1 MCQCSI
7 LYPAKTKLSLP
18 SLKQNIMTHSH
29 FIIYKPYGYLS
40 QFIYELKRKK
50 KLLGELHDFPKGT
63 MAIGRLDEDSEGL
76 LLLTTD
82 GMMSEIIRSKK
93 VDKEYYVQVDGII
106 HQEAIEQLQKG
117 VEIGFNGTKYITKP
131 CKASLIR
138 EIPAFGTRGKKIRD
152 ERHGPTSWASITVNE
167 GKFRQVRKMTAAV
180 GFPTLRL
187 VRVRIGN
194 VHLNDLQAGEVKE
207 VENFQ
212 IEI

>member
-1 MCQCSI
+1 
-7 LYPAKTKLSLP
+7 
-18 SLKQNIMTHSH
+18 MTHSH
-29 FIIYKPYGYLS
+29 FIIHKPYGYLS

-50 KLLGELHDFPKGT
+50 KLLGELHDFPEGT

-93 VDKEYYVQVDGII
+93 VDKEYYVQVDGIV

-131 CKASLIR
+131 CKASLLPI
-138 EIPAFGTRGKKIRD
+138 IPVFGTRGKKIRD
-152 ERHGPTSWASITVNE
+152 ERHGPTSWASIVVNE

>member
-1 MCQCSI
+1 MS
-7 LYPAKTKLSLP
+7 
-18 SLKQNIMTHSH
+18 HHH
-29 FIIYKPYGYLS
+29 FILHKPYGYLS

-50 KLLGELHDFPKGT
+50 KLLGELHDFPEGT

-82 GMMSEIIRSKK
+82 GKVSEQIRSKK
-93 VDKEYYVQVDGII
+93 VDKEYYVQVDGVIT
-106 HQEAIEQLQKG
+106 QAAIEILKAG
-117 VEIGFNGTKYITKP
+117 VEIGFDGSKYTTKKCDAGLLT
-131 CKASLIR
+131 
-138 EIPAFGTRGKKIRD
+138 EIPDFGPRGKKIRD

-194 VHLNDLQAGEVKE
+194 VHLHDLKAGDVIEVDYFS
-207 VENFQ
+207 VEK
-212 IEI
+212 

>member
-1 MCQCSI
+1 MS
-7 LYPAKTKLSLP
+7 
-18 SLKQNIMTHSH
+18 HHH
-29 FIIYKPYGYLS
+29 FILHKPYGYLS

-50 KLLGELHDFPKGT
+50 KLLGELHDFPEGT

-82 GMMSEIIRSKK
+82 GKVSEQIRSKK
-93 VDKEYYVQVDGII
+93 VDKEYYVQVDGVIT
-106 HQEAIEQLQKG
+106 QAAIEILKAG
-117 VEIGFNGTKYITKP
+117 VEIGFDGSKYTTKKCEARLLT
-131 CKASLIR
+131 
-138 EIPAFGTRGKKIRD
+138 EIPDFGPRGKKIRD

-194 VHLNDLQAGEVKE
+194 VHLQDLKAGDVIEVDYFS
-207 VENFQ
+207 VEK
-212 IEI
+212 

>member
-1 MCQCSI
+1 M
-7 LYPAKTKLSLP
+7 
-18 SLKQNIMTHSH
+18 HHH
-29 FIIYKPYGYLS
+29 FILFKPYGYLS

-50 KLLGELHDFPKGT
+50 KLLGELHNFPVGT

-82 GMMSEIIRSKK
+82 GKVSEQIRSKK

-106 HQEAIEQLQKG
+106 TPEAIEQLQKG
-117 VEIGFNGTKYITKP
+117 VEIGFDGGKYQTKP
-131 CKASLIR
+131 CSAFIVTD
-138 EIPAFGTRGKKIRD
+138 IPDFGPRAKKIRD

-194 VHLNDLQAGEVKE
+194 VYLQNLKAGEVLE
-207 VENFQ
+207 VPDFKLDNAA
-212 IEI
+212 I